1 MSNPGP
7 SNPCRIIGLLDDGP
21 AGLTAAALAHL
32 QAADLVIGGTR
43 LLHLCAAHL
52 APQAERRDLTACLGS
67 VPAWIRA
74 ALAANR
80 LVVVLATGDPLFHG
94 IAGYLRGRLPD
105 LPLEIL
111 PNLSTL
117 QVACARLGLAWQDLR
132 LVSVHGRDCGEWQ
145 EGAGPEHG
153 LYPILRALQYPGTP
167 PGKGFGP
174 GLGLPP
180 PLPNPPPQGGR
191 ELDPAARGALPN
203 PLPQGGRK
211 PDPAAAGALPN
222 PLPQGGREPDP
233 VAGGAEKLPS
243 TQVPDP
249 NRIGCPAPSPVT
261 ATLAIL
267 TSPANSP
274 DRIAR
279 MLVQEGLGADFR
291 MTVAARLRRPDEQVI
306 ADCAL
311 DQAAA
316 MTFAEPNLVILTR
329 QAPAPAPVLFGL
341 ADETFRQRQPDRG
354 LITKREARAL
364 SLARLQL
371 RADSIVWDIGAG
383 SGAVGLEAA
392 RLCPLGFVHAIEK
405 NPEDAAIARENRR
418 RLGVPNYRLLQ
429 GLAPQGLADWPD
441 PDAVFI
447 GGSGGQL
454 AALIQLALTRL
465 RAEGWLVMNFVT
477 FENLHLAMTEL
488 KTLPARWDV
497 TQLQA
502 SRGQPILDM
511 HRLVPENPVWILAA
525 TPVDRHDR

>member
-1 MSNPGP
+1 MFDPCP
-7 SNPCRIIGLLDDGP
+7 PHPCRIIGVLDDGP
-21 AGLTAAALAHL
+21 AGLTATALAHL

-43 LLHLCAAHL
+43 LLNLCAGHL
-52 APQAERRDLTACLGS
+52 APQAERRDLTSRLGS

-74 ALAANR
+74 ALAAGR
-80 LVVVLATGDPLFHG
+80 RVVVLATGDPLFHG
-94 IAGYLRGRLPD
+94 IAGYLRARLPD
-105 LPLEIL
+105 LPLEII

-132 LVSVHGRDCGEWQ
+132 IVSVHGHDCGEWR

-153 LYPILRALQYPGTP
+153 LYPILRAIQHP
-167 PGKGFGP
+167 
-174 GLGLPP
+174 
-180 PLPNPPPQGGR
+180 
-191 ELDPAARGALPN
+191 EA
-203 PLPQGGRK
+203 
-211 PDPAAAGALPN
+211 
-222 PLPQGGREPDP
+222 
-233 VAGGAEKLPS
+233 
-243 TQVPDP
+243 
-249 NRIGCPAPSPVT
+249 SPIM
-261 ATLAIL
+261 AIL

-279 MLVQEGLGADFR
+279 MLIVEGLGARLR
-291 MTVAARLRRPDEQVI
+291 MTVAARLRRPDEQLI

-311 DQAAA
+311 EQAAT

-329 QAPAPAPVLFGL
+329 QAPAPSPVLFGL
-341 ADETFRQRQPDRG
+341 ADERFRQRQPDRG

-392 RLCPLGFVHAIEK
+392 RLCPLGFVYAIEK
-405 NPEDAAIARENRR
+405 NPEDAAIAWENRR
-418 RLGVPNYRLLQ
+418 RLGVPNYRLSQ

-454 AALIQLALTRL
+454 ATLIQLVLSRL

-488 KTLPARWDV
+488 KTLQARWDV
-497 TQLQA
+497 TQIQA

-525 TPVDRHDR
+525 TREDRHDR

>member
-1 MSNPGP
+1 MSDACPAH
-7 SNPCRIIGLLDDGP
+7 PCRIIGVLDDGP

-43 LLHLCAAHL
+43 LLNLYAGHL
-52 APQAERRDLTACLGS
+52 APQAERRDLTGCLGS

-74 ALAANR
+74 ALAAGR
-80 LVVVLATGDPLFHG
+80 RVVVLATGDPLFHG
-94 IAGYLRGRLPD
+94 IAGFLGARLPD

-111 PNLSTL
+111 PNLSTV
-117 QVACARLGLAWQDLR
+117 QVACARLGFAWQDLP
-132 LVSVHGRDCGEWQ
+132 LVSVHGRDCGEWR

-153 LYPILRALQYPGTP
+153 LYPILRALQNPGTA
-167 PGKGFGP
+167 PGKGSGP
-174 GLGLPP
+174 GVSLQPPRPPGLAPSPLAGEGWGEGAEGLPSDQV
-180 PLPNPPPQGGR
+180 PNPDRVGFPG
-191 ELDPAARGALPN
+191 PN
-203 PLPQGGRK
+203 
-211 PDPAAAGALPN
+211 
-222 PLPQGGREPDP
+222 
-233 VAGGAEKLPS
+233 
-243 TQVPDP
+243 
-249 NRIGCPAPSPVT
+249 PVT

-311 DQAAA
+311 DQAAT
-316 MTFAEPNLVILTR
+316 MTFAEPNVVILTR

-341 ADETFRQRQPDRG
+341 ADESFRQRQPDRG

-364 SLARLQL
+364 ALARLQL

-392 RLCPLGFVHAIEK
+392 RLCPRGFVYAIEK

-418 RLGVPNYRLLQ
+418 RLGIPNYRLLQ
-429 GLAPQGLADWPD
+429 AQAPQGLADWPD

-454 AALIQLALTRL
+454 ATLIQLVLTRL

-488 KTLPARWDV
+488 KTLQARWDV
-497 TQLQA
+497 TQIQA
-502 SRGQPILDM
+502 SRSQPILAM

-525 TPVDRHDR
+525 TRGDRHDR

>member
-1 MSNPGP
+1 
-7 SNPCRIIGLLDDGP
+7 
-21 AGLTAAALAHL
+21 
-32 QAADLVIGGTR
+32 
-43 LLHLCAAHL
+43 
-52 APQAERRDLTACLGS
+52 
-67 VPAWIRA
+67 
-74 ALAANR
+74 
-80 LVVVLATGDPLFHG
+80 
-94 IAGYLRGRLPD
+94 
-105 LPLEIL
+105 
-111 PNLSTL
+111 
-117 QVACARLGLAWQDLR
+117 
-132 LVSVHGRDCGEWQ
+132 
-145 EGAGPEHG
+145 
-153 LYPILRALQYPGTP
+153 
-167 PGKGFGP
+167 
-174 GLGLPP
+174 
-180 PLPNPPPQGGR
+180 
-191 ELDPAARGALPN
+191 
-203 PLPQGGRK
+203 
-211 PDPAAAGALPN
+211 
-222 PLPQGGREPDP
+222 
-233 VAGGAEKLPS
+233 
-243 TQVPDP
+243 
-249 NRIGCPAPSPVT
+249 
-261 ATLAIL
+261 
-267 TSPANSP
+267 
-274 DRIAR
+274 

-329 QAPAPAPVLFGL
+329 QAPAPAPVRFGL
-341 ADETFRQRQPDRG
+341 ADECFRQRQPDRG

-447 GGSGGQL
+447 GGSSGQL

-525 TPVDRHDR
+525 TPIDRHDR

>member
-1 MSNPGP
+1 MSDPCP
-7 SNPCRIIGLLDDGP
+7 SHPCRIIGVLDDGP
-21 AGLTAAALAHL
+21 AGLTPAALAHL
-32 QAADLVIGGTR
+32 RAADLVIGGTR
-43 LLHLCAAHL
+43 LLNLCAGHL
-52 APQAERRDLTACLGS
+52 APQAERRDLTGCLES
-67 VPAWIRA
+67 VPTWISK
-74 ALAANR
+74 ALAAGR
-80 LVVVLATGDPLFHG
+80 RVVVLATGDPLFHG
-94 IAGYLRGRLPD
+94 IAGYLRARLPG
-105 LPLEIL
+105 LPFEIL
-111 PNLSTL
+111 PNLSTV

-132 LVSVHGRDCGEWQ
+132 IVSVHGRDCGEWH

-153 LYPILRALQYPGTP
+153 LYPILRALQYPEAG
-167 PGKGFGP
+167 PGKGASGADLSPRPGP
-174 GLGLPP
+174 GAGSGQSSGPT
-180 PLPNPPPQGGR
+180 
-191 ELDPAARGALPN
+191 PA
-203 PLPQGGRK
+203 
-211 PDPAAAGALPN
+211 
-222 PLPQGGREPDP
+222 
-233 VAGGAEKLPS
+233 
-243 TQVPDP
+243 PDP
-249 NRIGCPAPSPVT
+249 NPRRDLPGHPVPGPVM
-261 ATLAIL
+261 AIL

-279 MLVQEGLGADFR
+279 MLVQEGLSASFR
-291 MTVAARLRRPDEQVI
+291 MTVAARLRRVDEQVI

-311 DQAAA
+311 DEAAA

-329 QAPAPAPVLFGL
+329 QAPAPTPVLFGL

-364 SLARLQL
+364 ALARLQL

-392 RLCPLGFVHAIEK
+392 RLCPRGFVYAIEK

-418 RLGVPNYRLLQ
+418 HLGIPNYRLLQ

-454 AALIQLALTRL
+454 ATLIQLVLTRL

-488 KTLPARWDV
+488 KTLQARWDV
-497 TQLQA
+497 TQIQA
-502 SRGQPILDM
+502 SRDQPILDM